1 MKRFSDYPTVKVI
14 PRKTGDKIFLLTETI
29 GYRTAVLDDYPNIII
44 YKGFESDGASVPRVF
59 WPFFPPS
66 GQYLGA
72 AIVHDWLCVT
82 KICTSQ
88 QAADIFAEAMRDLGV
103 PAIIRGMMYAGVR
116 IGGPRF

>member
-14 PRKTGDKIFLLTETI
+14 PRKAGDKIFLLTETL
-29 GYRTAVLDDYPNIII
+29 GYRTAILDDCPNIII
-44 YKGFESDGASVPRVF
+44 CKGFESDGASVPRIF
-59 WPFFPPS
+59 WSFFPPS
-66 GQYLGA
+66 GQHLGA

-82 KICTSQ
+82 KICTSR

-103 PAIIRGMMYAGVR
+103 PAIIRCMMYAGVR

>member
-59 WPFFPPS
+59 SGPS
-66 GQYLGA
+66 SRRPVSTLARLSCMTGYASPRSARLSKQRTFSPR
-72 AIVHDWLCVT
+72 LCG
-82 KICTSQ
+82 I
-88 QAADIFAEAMRDLGV
+88 
-103 PAIIRGMMYAGVR
+103 
-116 IGGPRF
+116 